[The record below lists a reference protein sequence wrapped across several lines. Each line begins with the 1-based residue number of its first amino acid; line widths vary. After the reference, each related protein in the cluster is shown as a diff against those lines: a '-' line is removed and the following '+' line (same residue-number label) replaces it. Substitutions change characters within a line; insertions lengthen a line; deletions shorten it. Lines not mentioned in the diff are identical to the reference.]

1 MELEGNPKVAL
12 GYYRIAFR
20 YDPENRDLCFMLLDR
35 LRESGKI
42 DSAIALGKSCLA
54 LAGKPASRE
63 YQSVGQ
69 AYLRKEDAV
78 SAAEYYR
85 EAVALDDD
93 DRDALYVLTGLYE
106 GLGDARYPAA
116 LHKLLPLLE
125 YPPHLTDKLLQI
137 FRSRGEID
145 SIGALLQAAW
155 KKTGQIGYGE
165 ELASYYEVRSRSKQ
179 LLEVAQQLLEKDS
192 ANRSYLL
199 LRAQALKASGMPDSA
214 LQAYAELLE
223 KHPSDREARF
233 AYAGLLQEQGRVEE
247 AFLSL
252 KKLVQ
257 DFPQSAQYQYALG
270 VSALQ
275 TRKPEARAALEKAT
289 DLEPAIPDYWARWIY
304 ADLVFG
310 EDSVGL
316 SRLSHLPDEGNPGW
330 QTDFFRGLVRV
341 ILARLL
347 EPRETPDSTARLDS
361 ALARTQ
367 RREAAFLFG
376 AALKES
382 PGNRM
387 VLFELGTD
395 LERLGLRDSAM
406 GVFRRLLTIDT
417 LNAVAMNYLGYMLVE
432 DNRDLVYAGAL
443 LDRAL
448 ALDPENP
455 AYLDSKGWWHYR
467 MGNFPAAEVEL
478 KKALERMPRDP
489 TVREHLSIIRKLLGE
504 KETVNG
510 ADAP

>member
-1 MELEGNPKVAL
+1 MFDTTNIGSTRVTRGAHADVSPT
-12 GYYRIAFR
+12 
-20 YDPENRDLCFMLLDR
+20 
-35 LRESGKI
+35 
-42 DSAIALGKSCLA
+42 
-54 LAGKPASRE
+54 PAE
-63 YQSVGQ
+63 
-69 AYLRKEDAV
+69 LRKAGVQGPMAYDKANERIVIGGPKGANTIYLG
-78 SAAEYYR
+78 AFYR
-85 EAVALDDD
+85 EHIRLPRRERKKHLEQRARTMLVDENLIPEDLD
-93 DRDALYVLTGLYE
+93 
-106 GLGDARYPAA
+106 
-116 LHKLLPLLE
+116 
-125 YPPHLTDKLLQI
+125 
-137 FRSRGEID
+137 
-145 SIGALLQAAW
+145 
-155 KKTGQIGYGE
+155 
-165 ELASYYEVRSRSKQ
+165 
-179 LLEVAQQLLEKDS
+179 
-192 ANRSYLL
+192 
-199 LRAQALKASGMPDSA
+199 
-214 LQAYAELLE
+214 
-223 KHPSDREARF
+223 EAREH
-233 AYAGLLQEQGRVEE
+233 LRPKIWV
-247 AFLSL
+247 
-252 KKLVQ
+252 
-257 DFPQSAQYQYALG
+257 
-270 VSALQ
+270 
-275 TRKPEARAALEKAT
+275 RAALEKAT